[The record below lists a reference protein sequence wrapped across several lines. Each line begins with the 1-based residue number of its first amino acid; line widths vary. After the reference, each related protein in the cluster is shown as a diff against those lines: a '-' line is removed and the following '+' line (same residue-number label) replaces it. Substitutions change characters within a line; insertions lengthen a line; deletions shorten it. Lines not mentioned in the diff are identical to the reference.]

1 MNQNRIVLL
10 AKKPGITSF
19 SSLFTVKRAFNTTKV
34 GHTGTLDSFASGLL
48 VVCVGSLT
56 RLAGKIT
63 EFNKS
68 YEAVIKFGE
77 ETDTLEC
84 IGNIVKTAP
93 LPTEENLFAA
103 IKKNT
108 GKLMQVPPTF
118 SAIRV
123 NGKRSSDLARKGQVS
138 EIKPREIQV
147 FSSEIK
153 EILYD
158 SEKKVSACKIA
169 FNVSK
174 GTYIRSLARDIA
186 KDCGSVA
193 YLVGLLRT
201 KVGNFELKNA
211 AGFKNLK
218 EFNIENAFIEAEKT
232 KEKER
237 IIQENKKNNI
247 HTKKE
252 SSKEFESEELFL
264 EKECVACSVPM
275 TKNLA
280 LQCGFACLTLKNGKA
295 NLFENGAKL
304 KSDMFTTSPFE
315 LKEQYAA
322 VFTESED
329 FKGLLEKNETGY
341 FRYSF
346 VVGK

>member
-84 IGNIVKTAP
+84 IGKVVKTAP
-93 LPTEENLFAA
+93 LPTEEKLFKA
-103 IKKNT
+103 IKQNT
-108 GKLMQVPPTF
+108 GKLMQIPPAF

-123 NGKRSSDLARKGQVS
+123 NGKRSSDLVRNGQQA

-158 SEKKVSACKIA
+158 SQKKVSACRIA

-193 YLVGLLRT
+193 HLVGLLRT

-211 AGFKNLK
+211 AGFFELN

-237 IIQENKKNNI
+237 LIQENKKNNI
-247 HTKKE
+247 HVKKE
-252 SSKEFESEELFL
+252 ISKDKLLL
-264 EKECVACSVPM
+264 EKECVSCSVPM

-280 LQCGFACLTLKNGKA
+280 IQCGFGCLTLKNGKA

-315 LKEQYAA
+315 QKEQYAA

-329 FKGLLEKNETGY
+329 FKGLLEKNESGY
-341 FRYSF
+341 FRYAF